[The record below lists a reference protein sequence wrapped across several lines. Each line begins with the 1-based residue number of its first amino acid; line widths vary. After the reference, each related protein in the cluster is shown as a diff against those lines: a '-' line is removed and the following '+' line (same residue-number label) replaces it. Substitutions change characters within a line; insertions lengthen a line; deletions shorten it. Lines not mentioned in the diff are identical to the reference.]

1 MLMSYSFC
9 KNVFRFCVSSSVMLV
24 VLWGG
29 IAYSDVVINEFVAS
43 NREGLQDEDG
53 AYPDWIEL
61 YNSGG
66 TAVPLLG
73 WSLTDDPGDPDRW
86 TFPDVGIG
94 SGQYLVVFA
103 SGKDRR
109 PTGGGNLHTNFELDV
124 SGEYLALYNA
134 GGEPQT
140 PSVFD
145 PEYPQQ
151 AIDVSYGL
159 YAGTDEFRYFDAPTP
174 GAPNAGNSYADYAG
188 PVEFSRS
195 GGTFTDPLSLEL
207 TAAPGTVVRYTLDG
221 SLPTETSPAYTTPIT
236 ISTTTQVR
244 AQASGADILPGPV
257 VSQVYMAL
265 DSSIEGFEST
275 LPLVVV
281 DSFGLN
287 IDDED
292 YGNRPFRPVLSVFVD
307 TDEGTGRAAI
317 TDEADYAGYGAMH
330 VRGQFSTGYEKKQ
343 YRFETQD
350 EFGQDEDV
358 PLLGF
363 PSEAD
368 WILFA
373 PFSDKTLMRNY
384 MVYDSWWRGRMG
396 RTGVRTKFVEMFLDR
411 EGDGIVSID
420 DYVGVYVFM
429 EKVKR
434 GASRVDIA
442 RLEPHHNSE
451 PEITGGYIFRH
462 DWDSDPGFWTG
473 IYGDYLVY
481 EEPEGD
487 EITPEQ
493 AAWIKAYCD
502 EFEEALSGPNFTDPD
517 EGYAKYVDVGSF
529 IDNQIMVEIGRNV
542 DGYVLSTFFYKDRGG
557 KITLGPVWDYSCS
570 LGGAYYFETYLTQ
583 GWHYEDPAF
592 PADNDY
598 SFEWWRRM
606 MEDPEYLLQLAD
618 RWFDLRE
625 EALATASLTEEI
637 DDNVALLTDNG
648 ALDNPVERNFTLSRW
663 LEDIPGND
671 LLSWDADPNYYD
683 NDDARRESA
692 TYMDY
697 VNWMK
702 TWLED
707 RLGWMDWAI
716 ADEYGAA
723 PPIFYVEGERLD
735 TGGRVGSG
743 DTLTMELPE
752 GAFGTIFYTLD
763 SSDPRVPGPP
773 PEVAGTAIEYTG
785 PITLTDTT
793 HVRARIRDGDAWS
806 ARNRATFYTR
816 DLRDAL
822 RVTEIMYHPAGGG
835 AEFIELHNVGSNPED
850 ISGVHFSEG
859 IEFSFPVNTI
869 LQPGEYV
876 VLVSSRDE
884 AGFLSQYPGVA
895 IGGMY
900 ELKLDNGGERI
911 EVSNANGSVLI
922 SFTYDDDPPWP
933 IETDG
938 LGYSLV
944 RVDLEG
950 DPNDPASWRASRQVG
965 GSPGEPESDVE
976 AAFTANPASGSRPLT
991 VAFTDESAGP
1001 VTSWSWDFG
1010 DGTASTE
1017 QNPSH
1022 TYYLAGDHTVT
1033 LSVSSPN
1040 GFDTET
1046 GVIHADEEVS
1056 VEADRYKTIVDD
1068 IKVTYNRGGCL
1079 AWHNE
1084 LDDTLRIEVLEDGGT
1099 LNLTAGEEAATYWD
1113 SRCDVYIYAPDASI
1127 KKINLKGRPETQ
1139 LYVCGQVGY
1148 VKNFVL
1154 KYGHVGDT
1162 LSYGPEV
1169 GLGSAA
1175 LDPPKKILIKAGWST
1190 AAVLG
1195 IGYPELR
1202 FDPEG
1207 AEGEVGTVEMKPKPF
1222 EMLVDDD
1229 DQDGGVDRAVVAGAE
1244 ASVETKAAYSY
1255 ERGDIK
1261 VLYSKPGCEAE
1272 YNSDD
1277 DILMIRISESDGD
1290 LTVKFGK
1297 DVYYYWDDYC
1307 DVYIDA
1313 PDASINTMI
1322 LKGRPET
1329 TLYVCGEVASV
1340 NNFKLKH
1347 GSVGDTG
1354 HYGPD
1359 FGLVNTSL
1367 ALPSK
1372 IKILWGWAT
1381 APVLGISY

>member
-1 MLMSYSFC
+1 MTYRRAL
-9 KNVFRFCVSSSVMLV
+9 RFYALCGAMLV
-24 VLWGG
+24 LLGGG
-29 IAYSDVVINEFVAS
+29 IAHSDVVINEFVAS

-109 PTGGGNLHTNFELDV
+109 PTGGGNLHTNFELDA

-134 GGEPQT
+134 GGVPQT

-145 PEYPQQ
+145 PQYPPQ

-159 YAGTDEFRYFDAPTP
+159 YAATDEFRYFDTPTP
-174 GAPNAGNSYADYAG
+174 GAPNVGNSYTDYAG
-188 PVEFSRS
+188 RVEFSRS
-195 GGTFTDPLSLEL
+195 GGTFTDPFSVEL
-207 TAAPGTVVRYTLDG
+207 ATDAPGGVIRYTLDG
-221 SLPTETSPAYTTPIT
+221 SLPTETSAVYTNPIA
-236 ISTTTQVR
+236 IGATTQVR
-244 AQASGADILPGPV
+244 AQASGPDMLPGPV
-257 VSQVYMAL
+257 VSESYLAL
-265 DSSIEGFEST
+265 DADVQDFESNV
-275 LPLVVV
+275 PLVVV
-281 DSFGLN
+281 DSFG
-287 IDDED
+287 ED
-292 YGNRPFRPVLSVFVD
+292 ILPTWSTDLTTIACVFID
-307 TDEGTGRAAI
+307 TDEETGRARI
-317 TDEADYAGYGAMH
+317 TDDPEYAGRGGLRIRGA
-330 VRGQFSTGYEKKQ
+330 STAGYPKKQ
-343 YRFETQD
+343 YKFETWD
-350 EFGQDEDV
+350 EYDDDTDV
-358 PLLGF
+358 SLLGF
-363 PSEAD
+363 PSESD
-368 WILFA
+368 WIIHG
-373 PFSDKTLMRNY
+373 PYSDKTLMRNY
-384 MVYDSWWRGRMG
+384 LMYTWSNQIGRYA
-396 RTGVRTKFVEMFLDR
+396 VRTRFIEVFLNTGSG
-411 EGDGIVSID
+411 EISMS
-420 DYVGVYVFM
+420 DYVGAYVFM
-429 EKVKR
+429 ETIKR
-434 GASRVDIA
+434 GPRRVDIA
-442 RLEPHHNSE
+442 PLEPHHNSE
-451 PEITGGYIFRH
+451 PEITGGYMLSKYDGPGLTTSVYH
-462 DWDSDPGFWTG
+462 DELG
-473 IYGDYLVY
+473 Y
-481 EEPEGD
+481 EEPEED
-487 EITPEQ
+487 EITPQQED
-493 AAWIKAYCD
+493 WLRDYFD
-502 EFEEALSGPNFTDPD
+502 EFETALSGPNFDDPVD
-517 EGYAKYVDVGSF
+517 GYARYIDAGSF
-529 IDNQIMVEIGRNV
+529 IDHHILVELAKNV
-542 DGYVLSTFFYKDRGG
+542 DGFLISTYLYKDRGG
-557 KITLGPVWDYSCS
+557 KISMGPIWDYNGS
-570 LGGAYYFETYLTQ
+570 LGGANYFCSCQTD
-583 GWHYEDPAF
+583 GWHYEFDEANCPECREGNEVF
-592 PADNDY
+592 PWPGMNSY
-598 SFEWWRRM
+598 RWYERI
-606 MEDPEYLLQLAD
+606 MEDPEFLLQYAD

-625 EALATASLTEEI
+625 DHFTTANILADI
-637 DDNVALLTDNG
+637 DENVAILTDNG
-648 ALDNPVERNFTLSRW
+648 APDNPVERNFARW
-663 LEDIPGND
+663 DILD
-671 LLSWDADPNYYD
+671 QHVWPNYIVGGSYEVEID
-683 NDDARRESA
+683 
-692 TYMDY
+692 
-697 VNWMK
+697 WMK
-702 TWLED
+702 TWLGE
-707 RLGWMDWAI
+707 RLDWMDWAI
-716 ADEYGAA
+716 AEEYGAA
-723 PPIFYVEGERLD
+723 PPIFYVEGVRLD
-735 TGGRVGSG
+735 TGGHVEPG
-743 DTLTMELPE
+743 DSLTMELPD
-752 GAFGTIFYTLD
+752 GATGTIYYTLD
-763 SSDPRVPGPP
+763 GSDPRVRGTP
-773 PEVAGTAIEYTG
+773 PEVAGSATEYTG
-785 PITLTDTT
+785 AVTLTEAT
-793 HVRARIRDGDAWS
+793 HIKARIRDGDVWS
-806 ARNRATFYTR
+806 ALNRATFYTR

-822 RVTEIMYHPAGGG
+822 RVTEIMYHPAGGD
-835 AEFIELHNVGSNPED
+835 AEFIELQHVGSNPED
-850 ISGVHFSEG
+850 ISGVYFSEG
-859 IEFSFPVNTI
+859 IEFTFPANTI

-876 VLVSSRDE
+876 VLVSSEDE
-884 AGFLSQYPGVA
+884 SDFASQYPGVA
-895 IGGMY
+895 IGGLY
-900 ELKLDNGGERI
+900 EFKLDNGGERI
-911 EVSNANGSVLI
+911 DVRDANGGVLI

-950 DPNDPASWRASRQVG
+950 DPNDPASWSASRQVG
-965 GSPGEPESDVE
+965 GSPGEPESDVT
-976 AAFTANPASGSRPLT
+976 AAFTANPTNGSRPLT
-991 VAFTDESAGP
+991 VEFTDESVGP
-1001 VTSWSWDFG
+1001 VASWSWDFG

-1046 GVIHADEEVS
+1046 GVVHADEEVS
-1056 VEADRYKTIVDD
+1056 VETDRYKTIVDD

-1099 LNLTAGEEAATYWD
+1099 LNLTAGEDAATYWD
-1113 SRCDVYIYAPDASI
+1113 SRCDVYIYAPDVSI

-1229 DQDGGVDRAVVAGAE
+1229 DQDGGVDRAVVADAE
-1244 ASVETKAAYSY
+1244 APSVETKAAYSY

-1313 PDASINTMI
+1313 PDVSINTMI

-1329 TLYVCGEVASV
+1329 QLYVCGEVGSV

-1367 ALPSK
+1367 ALPTK

-1381 APVLGISY
+1381 APVLGVYEE